1 MLRQLEAVGAGG
13 GRVTRDGQG
22 GARAVSRGDL
32 ESRRMAATPQPCPGT
47 CECTACVLIGWGLTA
62 SDLPLLGE
70 GAAGNK
76 GCSAGD
82 DWREEDADYLKTSNP
97 LL

>member
-1 MLRQLEAVGAGG
+1 MGINCTDGCHKGG
-13 GRVTRDGQG
+13 QPL
-22 GARAVSRGDL
+22 ASVSR
-32 ESRRMAATPQPCPGT
+32 STPQLCPGT
-47 CECTACVLIGWGLTA
+47 CECTVCVLIGWGVTA

-70 GAAGNK
+70 GAAGKK

-82 DWREEDADYLKTSNP
+82 DRREEDADRLKTSNP

>member
-1 MLRQLEAVGAGG
+1 MGVTKEANHWPLSAEALLSCAPGPVS
-13 GRVTRDGQG
+13 VT
-22 GARAVSRGDL
+22 V
-32 ESRRMAATPQPCPGT
+32 
-47 CECTACVLIGWGLTA
+47 CVLIGWGVTA

-70 GAAGNK
+70 GAAGKK

-82 DWREEDADYLKTSNP
+82 DRREEDADRLKTSNP

>member
-1 MLRQLEAVGAGG
+1 M
-13 GRVTRDGQG
+13 
-22 GARAVSRGDL
+22 
-32 ESRRMAATPQPCPGT
+32 
-47 CECTACVLIGWGLTA
+47 CVLIGWGVTA

-70 GAAGNK
+70 GAAGKK

-82 DWREEDADYLKTSNP
+82 DRREEDADRLKTSNP

>member
-1 MLRQLEAVGAGG
+1 M
-13 GRVTRDGQG
+13 
-22 GARAVSRGDL
+22 
-32 ESRRMAATPQPCPGT
+32 
-47 CECTACVLIGWGLTA
+47 CVLIGWGVTA

-70 GAAGNK
+70 GAAGKK

-82 DWREEDADYLKTSNP
+82 DWREEDADCLKTSNP